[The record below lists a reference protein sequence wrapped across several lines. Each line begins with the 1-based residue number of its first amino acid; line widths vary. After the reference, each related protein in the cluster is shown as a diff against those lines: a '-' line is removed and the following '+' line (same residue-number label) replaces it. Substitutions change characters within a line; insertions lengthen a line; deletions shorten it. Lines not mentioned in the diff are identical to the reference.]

1 MMMKPRSV
9 LSSKGGTDGSNN
21 KDIDEMK
28 KKLDELFE

>member
-1 MMMKPRSV
+1 MKQRPSV
-9 LSSKGGTDGSNN
+9 VKGGTDGSNN